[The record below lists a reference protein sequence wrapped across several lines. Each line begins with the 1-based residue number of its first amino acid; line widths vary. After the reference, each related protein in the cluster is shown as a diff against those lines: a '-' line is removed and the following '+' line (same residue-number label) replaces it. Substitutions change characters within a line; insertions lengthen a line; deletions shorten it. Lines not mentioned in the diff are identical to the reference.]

1 MMMMMMIS
9 IVLLAMA
16 VATSTAFSFF
26 SRPKAGHTKTS
37 VFTKGAAFHQVRAA
51 AERFKTAEGRQ
62 QAADIVKKL
71 EITPSEQWLES
82 KQLTLIDSC
91 LVDEEPEAC
100 DDFQE
105 AMMDLRSMYEPT
117 AGNA

>member
-1 MMMMMMIS
+1 ML

-16 VATSTAFSFF
+16 VAMSTAFSFF
-26 SRPKAGHTKTS
+26 SRPKAGGTAKKTS

-51 AERFKTAEGRQ
+51 AQRFKTAEGRQ
-62 QAADIVKKL
+62 QAADIVQKL

-82 KQLTLIDSC
+82 KELTLIDSC

-100 DDFQE
+100 DGFQE